1 MFVKLIVDARSR
13 EEYYKNHVKGS
24 LNIPLFDLEYY
35 IDFLKG
41 KEVTIYCD
49 TGRRARMAV
58 EYLSDQGIKAALV
71 PQEDLDKYEKEGKPL
86 FCAINYLSVKPG
98 LEKEF
103 EEKVKEL
110 CRVTYGKKGFLG
122 SKIFRVSTISYGG
135 SGLQGTYK
143 DIDVKPTK
151 YVMLTYWTSKKAHEE
166 FHKEPDIVEGFMAL
180 MKYLSIMPYEE
191 YGEIIR

>member
-86 FCAINYLSVKPG
+86 LCAINYLSVKPG